1 MARKYV
7 SNKDESLRIF
17 ESDFNER
24 LSYVHPAVPHLIF
37 MPAIG
42 VMLYLGYAN
51 GIPVGRLAGLFG
63 LGALLWTLAEYV
75 VHRFVFHSTQELED
89 QVQGVVGSLEPGEPA
104 FPKMKGW
111 RMKLYFLAHGVH
123 HDFPNDSRRLVMPP
137 SVSIPLA
144 VIFLAAFRL
153 AFGAAASGAVFA
165 GFVSGYL
172 VYDTIHYAVHHF
184 SLHSRIML
192 YLKKKHFRHHYQ
204 DSTKDFGVSTS
215 LWDVILGTNGPKAT
229 AEAKK
234 AKAA

>member
-1 MARKYV
+1 MGRKYV

-17 ESDFNER
+17 ESDFYER
-24 LSYVHPAVPHLIF
+24 LSYVHPAVPHLLYIPLIAF
-37 MPAIG
+37 MMYLSYAAGISIG
-42 VMLYLGYAN
+42 RIA
-51 GIPVGRLAGLFG
+51 ALFG
-63 LGALLWTLAEYV
+63 LGVLLWTLAEYV
-75 VHRFVFHSTQELED
+75 VHRFVFHSTQELEE
-89 QVQGVVGSLEPGEPA
+89 QVQAIVGSLESGEPA
-104 FPKMKGW
+104 YPKMKGW
-111 RMKLYFLAHGVH
+111 RTKLYFLAHGVH

-144 VIFLAAFRL
+144 VIFYAAFRL
-153 AFGAAASGAVFA
+153 GFGPAASGAVFA
-165 GFVSGYL
+165 GLVSGYL

-215 LWDVILGTNGPKAT
+215 LWDVILGTNGPKAS
-229 AEAKK
+229 AEVKK

>member
-17 ESDFNER
+17 KSDFNER
-24 LSYVHPAVPHLIF
+24 LSYVHPAVPHMIYI
-37 MPAIG
+37 PVIG
-42 VMLYLGYAN
+42 SMLYMSYVN
-51 GIPVGRLAGLFG
+51 GAAAGRIAGLFL
-63 LGALLWTLAEYV
+63 LGGLLWTLAEYA
-75 VHRFVFHSTQELED
+75 VHRFVFHSTEELED
-89 QVQGVVGSLEPGEPA
+89 QVREITDHLESGEA
-104 FPKMKGW
+104 AYPKMKGF

-144 VIFLAAFRL
+144 VVFFAGFWLG
-153 AFGAAASGAVFA
+153 FGTMDAGAVFA

-172 VYDTIHYAVHHF
+172 IYDTIHYAVHHF
-184 SLHSRIML
+184 SLHSQIML

-204 DSTKDFGVSTS
+204 DSTKDFGVSSS
-215 LWDVILGTNGPKAT
+215 LWDMILGTNGPKRA
-229 AEAKK
+229 AEVEK